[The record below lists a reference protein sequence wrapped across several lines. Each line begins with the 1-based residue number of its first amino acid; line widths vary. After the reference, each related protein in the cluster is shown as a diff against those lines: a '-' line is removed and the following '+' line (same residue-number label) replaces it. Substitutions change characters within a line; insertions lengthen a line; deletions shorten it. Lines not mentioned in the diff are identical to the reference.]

1 MVMKVEEMGFP
12 AIINKDGRISIPPP
26 IRRTL
31 GLKWG
36 DDAYV
41 IIRKMEPGEVE

>member
-1 MVMKVEEMGFP
+1 MDTKKEEMGFP
-12 AIINKDGRISIPPP
+12 AIINKDGRISIPPS

-31 GLKWG
+31 GLRWK

-41 IIRKMEPGEVE
+41 KIRKMEPGEVE